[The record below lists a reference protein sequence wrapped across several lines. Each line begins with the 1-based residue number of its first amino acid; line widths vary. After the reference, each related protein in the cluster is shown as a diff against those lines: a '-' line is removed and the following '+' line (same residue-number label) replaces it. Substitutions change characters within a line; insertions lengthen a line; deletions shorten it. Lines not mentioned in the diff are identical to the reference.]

1 MVLIKGIITTKRS
14 GLWRQPN
21 ATNVQNVENIAVV
34 AVENHTF
41 YVAVVAR
48 VGAKTLTSPS
58 NVVSVSN
65 S

>member
-1 MVLIKGIITTKRS
+1 M
-14 GLWRQPN
+14 
-21 ATNVQNVENIAVV
+21 VQNVENIAVVAVV

-41 YVAVVAR
+41 YVAFVAR
-48 VGAKTLTSPS
+48 VGAKTLASPT